1 MENKQRYSFLRQN
14 DLLRIQS
21 GIAKENDIK
30 VIDLHAIFYK
40 AKKSGV
46 KTFYDN
52 IHLTPEGNKLIAR
65 RSASYIKQVFNR

>member
-1 MENKQRYSFLRQN
+1 MQR

-30 VIDLHAIFYK
+30 VINLHAFFYK

-52 IHLTPEGNKLIAR
+52 IHLTPEGNKLISR
-65 RSASYIKQVFNR
+65 RLASYIEQEFNR

>member
-1 MENKQRYSFLRQN
+1 MQK
-14 DLLRIQS
+14 DLLMIQS
-21 GIAKENDIK
+21 RISKESDIK
-30 VIDLHAIFYK
+30 VIVLHAIFYK

-65 RSASYIKQVFNR
+65 RLASYIEQEINNQYMKTIKE